1 MNMLSTQ
8 PIKYEFI
15 LMIYLEGFKSHPNEK
30 VENDYTDDSFK
41 LRIDDWEN
49 KNNELI
55 IYQSII

>member
-1 MNMLSTQ
+1 MN
-8 PIKYEFI
+8 FI
-15 LMIYLEGFKSHPNEK
+15 LMIYLKGFKSHPNEK

-55 IYQSII
+55 IYLSII